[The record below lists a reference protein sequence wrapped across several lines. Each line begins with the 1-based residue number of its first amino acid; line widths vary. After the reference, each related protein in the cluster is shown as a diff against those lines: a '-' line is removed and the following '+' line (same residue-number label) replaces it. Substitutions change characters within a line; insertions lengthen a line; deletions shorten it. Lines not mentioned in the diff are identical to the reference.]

1 MRLKSRNHNVFLGG
15 RALRL
20 RRETVGTLS
29 AHTVTM
35 LTTAFR
41 HEHRLALRIPTRGL
55 LVSKLSFSNATS
67 VRRPEVLAP
76 WHEIVVCLGGECI
89 VSRGRDATGRLLT
102 SGTVVGINPG
112 ERYAE
117 EHFAAAPAIEQI
129 AADAERQVQASD
141 VAPRPDAEPADDNAP
156 GLIITFGLRDLEAL
170 GFADFTFGE
179 GAIED
184 ETFVR
189 SVRELVASDGDI
201 DRDAVVALL
210 RTFIERHGKPVP
222 GDKLFAVKREIDR
235 QPHAPLYV
243 AQLAEMASMH
253 PETFTRAFARRFGIT
268 PIRYRLHRR
277 LLEAAHLLLTEP
289 HMLVSDVATR
299 VGFEDLRFFH
309 RSFRG
314 RCGISPA
321 AYRQW
326 FSEAAQ
332 GRRRAS
338 GIPPKNGEVAA

>member
-1 MRLKSRNHNVFLGG
+1 LDFTNP
-15 RALRL
+15 A
-20 RRETVGTLS
+20 
-29 AHTVTM
+29 
-35 LTTAFR
+35 
-41 HEHRLALRIPTRGL
+41 
-55 LVSKLSFSNATS
+55 S
-67 VRRPEVLAP
+67 VRRPEVIAP

-89 VSRGRDATGRLLT
+89 VTRGREAAGRLLT
-102 SGTVVGINPG
+102 AGTVVGLNPG

-117 EHFAAAPAIEQI
+117 EHFAAESGAL
-129 AADAERQVQASD
+129 V
-141 VAPRPDAEPADDNAP
+141 V
-156 GLIITFGLRDLEAL
+156 LGLRDLEAL
-170 GFADFTFGE
+170 GIADFVFPE
-179 GAIED
+179 GAIDD
-184 ETFVR
+184 EAFVAA
-189 SVRELVASDGDI
+189 VRELTSEAAADGEARPEAI
-201 DRDAVVALL
+201 VELL
-210 RTFIERHGKPVP
+210 RSFIERHGKPVP
-222 GDKLFAVKREIDR
+222 TDRLFAVKREIDR
-235 QPHAPLYV
+235 NPHAPLYV

-338 GIPPKNGEVAA
+338 GIPPKTGTGSSEAAA

>member
-1 MRLKSRNHNVFLGG
+1 
-15 RALRL
+15 
-20 RRETVGTLS
+20 
-29 AHTVTM
+29 M

-41 HEHRLALRIPTRGL
+41 QEHRLTLNTPIRGL

-89 VSRGRDATGRLLT
+89 IGRGRDVSGRLLT
-102 SGTVVGINPG
+102 SGTIVGINPG
-112 ERYAE
+112 ERYSE
-117 EHFAAAPAIEQI
+117 EHFATPATRQMSDSS
-129 AADAERQVQASD
+129 ASAVSDAGEGRSNEE
-141 VAPRPDAEPADDNAP
+141 AEAP
-156 GLIITFGLRDLEAL
+156 GMIITFGLRDLEAL
-170 GFADFTFGE
+170 GFADFVFGD
-179 GAIED
+179 GAFED
-184 ETFVR
+184 ESFVR
-189 SVRELVASDGDI
+189 TIRELAGHEGEI
-201 DRDAVVALL
+201 DRDAIVALL
-210 RTFIERHGKPVP
+210 RGFVERHGRPIP
-222 GDKLFAVKREIDR
+222 TDKLFAVKREIDR
-235 QPHAPLYV
+235 SPHAPLYV

-338 GIPPKNGEVAA
+338 GIPPKRGSSEVAA